1 MKIIDL
7 KQMYENKI
15 ETLKLTRSAIHE
27 MGIPKLTIIQVGD
40 EEKSNEYIS
49 DKIKI
54 GNKIGVFVK
63 VIKLPYL
70 ITQHALER
78 VIIMENK
85 DEKVH
90 GIVLQYPLPN
100 HINEK
105 LVVELIDPRK
115 DVDGVTSSQ
124 IAKLINGD
132 ECFKPCMAMNVLD
145 ILRNIMS
152 KKSEEFT
159 GKNVTII
166 GKDKMLGLP
175 VFHLLSQLN
184 CTIIFCDYHTI
195 NLKEKIKNA
204 DIVVMFMDAP
214 YVFDETNFTDGQI
227 IIDFTMQ
234 YIGNKLVGA
243 INCERLNNLNGH
255 ITSGDEYLRL
265 LSCVHLMNNTVEACK
280 NINQQ

>member
-15 ETLKLTRSAIHE
+15 KTLKLTRSVIHE
-27 MGIPKLTIIQVGD
+27 WGTPKLTIIQVGD

-70 ITQHALER
+70 ITQYALEQI
-78 VIIMENK
+78 IIMENK

-105 LVVELIDPRK
+105 RVVELIDPRK
-115 DVDGVTSSQ
+115 DVDGATSNQ

-132 ECFKPCMAMNVLD
+132 ECFKPCIAMSALD

-204 DIVVMFMDAP
+204 DIVVMLMGAP

-243 INCERLNNLNGH
+243 INCERLNNLNGY

-265 LSCVHLMNNTVEACK
+265 LSCVHLMSNTVEACK